1 MLYSSANIS
10 VLRSILHM
18 NGLPGCR
25 QYYPPP
31 PPLLQKNQCKIN
43 NQRKSTVRRNN
54 IYFQHFTEASERV
67 RKCEK
72 STTKKKRRFFL
83 PLHHMPVYS
92 SICIFRLENVFRV
105 PVQAHSLNLSRLHI
119 YWVRDN
125 SQRWNVKSTSRE
137 CWLNE
142 KIAVWWWT
150 DEPMQ

>member
-1 MLYSSANIS
+1 MERFHKCHATVHNS
-10 VLRSILHM
+10 RTKCFILQQIFRYWEAFYTWTDFPDAD
-18 NGLPGCR
+18 NTT
-25 QYYPPP
+25 PPHHFSKKP
-31 PPLLQKNQCKIN
+31 WKIN

-119 YWVRDN
+119 HWVWRQN
-125 SQRWNVKSTSRE
+125 QRWNG
-137 CWLNE
+137 
-142 KIAVWWWT
+142 
-150 DEPMQ
+150 

>member
-1 MLYSSANIS
+1 MLQYTIAEQNALFFSKYFGIEKHFTHERTS
-10 VLRSILHM
+10 RMQTIL
-18 NGLPGCR
+18 
-25 QYYPPP
+25 PPP

-125 SQRWNVKSTSRE
+125 SQR
-137 CWLNE
+137 
-142 KIAVWWWT
+142 
-150 DEPMQ
+150 